1 LCRTLSSFGAQGSEP
16 KGSGRK
22 DEILFCVFGHAF
34 TIDSQIPRDRVI
46 DADRRLFVV
55 GELFAPVSQLEER
68 KPRIGLSHLVSSYC
82 TLWFF
87 DHKGLR
93 WLLGRHVTLRLG
105 GVIVEESVE
114 WLVGS

>member
-1 LCRTLSSFGAQGSEP
+1 M
-16 KGSGRK
+16 
-22 DEILFCVFGHAF
+22 
-34 TIDSQIPRDRVI
+34 

-68 KPRIGLSHLVSSYC
+68 KPRIGLSHFVSSYR

-87 DHKGLR
+87 DNKGLR
-93 WLLGRHVTLRLG
+93 WLLGRHAALRLG